1 MALTLPND
9 MWWLI
14 YHHIEDEK
22 KMEVKKYYNKYVVD
36 LIDVV
41 KEDVDMLE
49 SSREELPEEYFNNYY
64 NKSGSFVDWY
74 FDYYFCDYQDNLK
87 EVIAGHYG
95 REYCDSLYPQ

>member
-22 KMEVKKYYNKYVVD
+22 KMKVKKYYNKYVVD
-36 LIDVV
+36 MIDVI
-41 KEDVDMLE
+41 KEDVDMMWDN
-49 SSREELPEEYFNNYY
+49 RRVCGDN
-64 NKSGSFVDWY
+64 SFSDWY

-87 EVIAGHYG
+87 EVIAGYYG